1 MIHAPGESKAKFAN
15 LASPDKF
22 IPNNNVLK
30 QLNHASSK
38 DTLVKFWLQFNTLHT
53 PSHYLATAGLKTCM
67 NID

>member
-22 IPNNNVLK
+22 IPTSNVLK

-38 DTLVKFWLQFNTLHT
+38 DTLVKFWL
-53 PSHYLATAGLKTCM
+53 
-67 NID
+67 